1 MLTMQHSCANV
12 LCRPIHSRHP
22 QRCHAATVPH
32 AEVAAP
38 MRLQAQL
45 YRKTASPDAFGSHRN
60 NRSAKQHKQQTT
72 CSATSTA
79 IGVGIFF
86 TPSIIAVIYAYFKG
100 KGNVKDGLSR
110 LLTEVTQGYFQPNVG
125 GESIPVAQGE
135 LSDLAGDEPLFK
147 ALYQWFLDSG
157 GVYKLAFGPKAF
169 IVVSDPVVVR
179 HLLKENAFNYDKGV
193 LAEILEPIMGKGLI
207 PADLETWKPRRRAI
221 VPAFH
226 KAYLQAMVGMFGRCT
241 QVAVQK
247 LDEVASSG
255 QETDM
260 EAEFLSLGMDIIGLG
275 VFNYDF
281 RSLTTESPVIKAV
294 YGVLKEAEHRSTFYI
309 PYWNLPFAKNLVP
322 RQRQFYSD
330 LFVINDCLDDLIA
343 QAKNTRQTDDAEA
356 LQARDYSKVK
366 DPSLLRFMVDL
377 RDADIDDKQLRDD
390 LMTMLIAGH
399 ETTAA
404 VLTWTLFQLMQAP
417 QALAKVVQ
425 EIDQVV
431 GDDAPGLEQLSQLP
445 YVRATL
451 AESLRMYPQ
460 PPILIR
466 RALND
471 DVLPTPL
478 GGDPKGYP
486 IGKGA
491 DIFISVWNL
500 HRSPHLWKD
509 PDTFRPERFS
519 ENNSNAAFEGR
530 WAGYRPEAQGSSL
543 YPNEV
548 AADFA
553 FIPFGGGARKCVG
566 DQFALLEA
574 TVALSMLLRRFEFR
588 FATTPASVGM
598 ATGATIHTANG
609 LRVKIA
615 RRQGV
620 TSGAVSSK
628 ADLAA
633 V

>member
-1 MLTMQHSCANV
+1 M
-12 LCRPIHSRHP
+12 
-22 QRCHAATVPH
+22 
-32 AEVAAP
+32 
-38 MRLQAQL
+38 
-45 YRKTASPDAFGSHRN
+45 
-60 NRSAKQHKQQTT
+60 
-72 CSATSTA
+72 
-79 IGVGIFF
+79 
-86 TPSIIAVIYAYFKG
+86 
-100 KGNVKDGLSR
+100 
-110 LLTEVTQGYFQPNVG
+110 LTEVTQGYFQPNVG

-226 KAYLQAMVGMFGRCT
+226 KAYIETMIKMFGRCT
-241 QVAVQK
+241 EVAVQK
-247 LDEVASSG
+247 LDAVATSG
-255 QETDM
+255 QEVDM
-260 EAEFLSLGMDIIGLG
+260 ESQFLSLGMDIIGLG

-322 RQRQFYSD
+322 RQRKFFAD
-330 LFVINDCLDDLIA
+330 LAVINDCLDDLIA
-343 QAKNTRQTDDAEA
+343 QAKRTRQTDDAEA

-404 VLTWTLFQLMQAP
+404 VLTWTLFQLMQSP
-417 QALAKVVQ
+417 EALAKAVE
-425 EIDQVV
+425 EINQVV
-431 GDDAPGLEQLSQLP
+431 GDDTPSLEQLQQLP
-445 YVRATL
+445 YVRAIL
-451 AESLRMYPQ
+451 AESLRLYPQ

-466 RALND
+466 RALAD

-519 ENNSNAAFEGR
+519 ETNTNPAFEGR

-574 TVALSMLLRRFEFR
+574 TVALAMLLRRYSFS
-588 FATTPASVGM
+588 FATGPESVGM
-598 ATGATIHTANG
+598 ATGATIHTAHG
-609 LRVKIA
+609 LKVKVA
-615 RRQGV
+615 QRQQ
-620 TSGAVSSK
+620 SQSVSKPSK
-628 ADLAA
+628 ADLAT